1 MGLYWQ
7 WWRFPYERSPLGGVE
22 ARRWY
27 QAPERQGVEQVRE
40 QVRAAL
46 ARSAGPPGAIPISTE
61 RNVTIGFCQEWLS
74 WHDCRKANREEA
86 HRRCQIYWT
95 ILGVAVTVLV
105 AVVGWYSS
113 K

>member
-1 MGLYWQ
+1 MGFYWQ
-7 WWRFPYERSPLGGVE
+7 RWRFPYERSPFGGDD

-27 QAPERQGVEQVRE
+27 EALERQGVEQVRE

-46 ARSAGPPGAIPISTE
+46 ARGAGPPGAIPISTE

-74 WHDCRKANREEA
+74 WHDRRKGNREDA
-86 HRRCQIYWT
+86 HRRRIIFWM
-95 ILGVAVTVLV
+95 IAGVVVTVLV
-105 AVVGWYSS
+105 WYSS